1 LLIYRGVKLISSTAY
16 RSKKVIHIQLRMIE
30 LWVKVQLGFGTGV
43 YCKAAAERLNVY
55 YYEDKAHL
63 QCLCSE
69 AFLIPF
75 KSLFTQ
81 SI

>member
-1 LLIYRGVKLISSTAY
+1 MT
-16 RSKKVIHIQLRMIE
+16 E
-30 LWVKVQLGFGTGV
+30 LWVKVQLGFGTAV

-69 AFLIPF
+69 AFLLPF